1 MNYSNEPLA
10 DSVAGAAKR
19 LGISRSAI
27 YLELQAGRLV
37 GRKAGR
43 RTLIERTEE
52 LRWLASLPVMGAAA

>member
-1 MNYSNEPLA
+1 MAYSNEPLA

-19 LGISRSAI
+19 LGISRSAV

>member
-1 MNYSNEPLA
+1 MTYSNEPLA

-19 LGISRSAI
+19 LGISRSAV

>member
-1 MNYSNEPLA
+1 MTYSNEPLA

-43 RTLIERTEE
+43 RTLIENTEAV
-52 LRWLASLPVMGAAA
+52 RWLTSLPVMGAAA

>member
-19 LGISRSAI
+19 LGTSRSAV

-43 RTLIERTEE
+43 RTLIERTEQ
-52 LRWLASLPVMGAAA
+52 LRWLTSLPVMGAAA

>member
-10 DSVAGAAKR
+10 ESVAGAAKR